1 MNVVLPKQYRV
12 SKADIV
18 IYTVAIVICV
28 VALTVI
34 ITMQFLGEG
43 IFHTNKIQI
52 ATEEELLR
60 LRTEFDNMFLNQFIG
75 EGENI
80 SKKDASKNFVFTS
93 YENTDNVEGN
103 YILNVH
109 IPEFNIQDENLN
121 KLNEEINETYK
132 RQVSDILSTK
142 GNQTMYSVEYASY
155 IENQVLFLVIRSNI
169 KQGNQAQ
176 KCVIQTY
183 QYDLENKKQIN
194 LEEMLEKLEYDKND
208 VQNKIR
214 EEIKREENNSKS
226 LQELGY
232 PIYIRDSQSDIYKIE
247 NSKQFF
253 VRNGKLHIIY
263 SYGNESLTSEMDFV
277 IL

>member
-1 MNVVLPKQYRV
+1 MNVILPKQYRV
-12 SKADIV
+12 SKTDII

-43 IFHTNKIQI
+43 IFHTNKLQI

-80 SKKDASKNFVFTS
+80 SKKDNSKNLVFTN
-93 YENTDNVEGN
+93 YENTDNIEGD
-103 YILNVH
+103 YTLNVH

-121 KLNEEINETYK
+121 KLNEEIAKTYK
-132 RQVSDILSTK
+132 TQVSNILATK
-142 GNQTMYSVEYASY
+142 GNQTIYSVEYVSY
-155 IENQVLFLVIRSNI
+155 VENQVLSLIIRSNI

-176 KCVIQTY
+176 QSIIQTY
-183 QYDLENKKQIN
+183 NYDLEKKKQID
-194 LEEMLEKLEYDKND
+194 LEGMLEKLNYDKNE
-208 VQNKIR
+208 VQQKIK
-214 EEIKREENNSKS
+214 EEMIKEEKNSKN

-232 PIYIRDSQSDIYKIE
+232 SIYVRDSQSDIYKIE

-253 VRNGKLHIIY
+253 MRNGKLHIIY
-263 SYGNESLTSEMDFV
+263 SYGNNSLTSEMDFV

>member
-1 MNVVLPKQYRV
+1 MNVILPKQYRV
-12 SKADIV
+12 SKTDII

-43 IFHTNKIQI
+43 IFHTNKLQI

-80 SKKDASKNFVFTS
+80 SKKDNSKNLVFTN
-93 YENTDNVEGN
+93 YENTDNIEGD
-103 YILNVH
+103 YTLNVH

-121 KLNEEINETYK
+121 KLNEEITTTYK
-132 RQVSDILSTK
+132 TQVSNILTTK
-142 GNQTMYSVEYASY
+142 GNQTIYSVEYVSY
-155 IENQVLFLVIRSNI
+155 VENQVLSLIIRSNI

-176 KCVIQTY
+176 QSIIQTY
-183 QYDLENKKQIN
+183 NYDLEKRKQID
-194 LEEMLEKLEYDKND
+194 LEGMLEKLNYDKNE
-208 VQNKIR
+208 VQQKIK
-214 EEIKREENNSKS
+214 EEIIKEEKNSKN

-232 PIYIRDSQSDIYKIE
+232 SIYVRDSQSDIYKIE

-253 VRNGKLHIIY
+253 MRNGKLHIIY
-263 SYGNESLTSEMDFV
+263 SYGNNSLTSEMDFV

>member
-1 MNVVLPKQYRV
+1 MNVILPKQYRV
-12 SKADIV
+12 SKTDII

-80 SKKDASKNFVFTS
+80 SKKDNSKNLVFTN
-93 YENTDNVEGN
+93 YENTDNIEGD
-103 YILNVH
+103 YTLNVH

-121 KLNEEINETYK
+121 KLNEEIATTYK
-132 RQVSDILSTK
+132 TQVSNILATK
-142 GNQTMYSVEYASY
+142 GNQTIYSVEYVSY
-155 IENQVLFLVIRSNI
+155 VENQVLSLIIRSNI

-176 KCVIQTY
+176 QSIIQTY
-183 QYDLENKKQIN
+183 NYDLEKKKQID
-194 LEEMLEKLEYDKND
+194 LEGMLEKLNYDKNE
-208 VQNKIR
+208 VQQKIK
-214 EEIKREENNSKS
+214 EEIIKEEKNSKN

-232 PIYIRDSQSDIYKIE
+232 SIYVRDSQSDIYKIE

-253 VRNGKLHIIY
+253 MRNGKLHIIY
-263 SYGNESLTSEMDFV
+263 SYGNNSLTSEMDFV